1 MKLLEVRNLKKYF
14 PVKQGFLIERVVGF
28 VKAVDDVSFSVDRG
42 KTIGIVGE
50 SGCGKTTIG
59 KSIIRLH
66 EVTDGEM
73 LIDEEDTTF
82 YFMKKRRAKQYLKEK
97 YFDTEKFNN
106 GDGVGFEPFEK
117 KMYEIYNS
125 VNKDSSKAI
134 DILFDKSDHKKK
146 LLRQKAQIV
155 FQDPMSSLN
164 PRMTVGQMLTE
175 PLLFHKLAK
184 DLDEAVEMVKE
195 LLVKVGLKQYHVD
208 RYPHQFSGGQRQR
221 IAVARAISVN
231 PDLIVLDEPTSALD
245 VSVQAQIVNLF
256 EKLQEQLNAGYVFI
270 SHNLSLVRFIS
281 QEVSV
286 MYLGRIVE
294 QGNSESIFSSP
305 LHPYTKALLAAAPI
319 PDPKKKRNRKD
330 LVGGQVPSPINRPS
344 GCFFNPRCKYRMD
357 ICTKEYP
364 PMFKADENHY
374 VACHLYSTSHEQG
387 GESK

>member
-1 MKLLEVRNLKKYF
+1 MKLLEVKNLKKYF
-14 PVKQGFLIERVVGF
+14 PIKQGFLVERVVGF

-82 YFMKKRRAKQYLKEK
+82 YFMKRKRALQYLKSK
-97 YFDTEKFNN
+97 YFKNPDFD
-106 GDGVGFEPFEK
+106 GDGSGLETYKKKIHDVFVKSDRNPSKTLNTLFENLEEK
-117 KMYEIYNS
+117 KR
-125 VNKDSSKAI
+125 
-134 DILFDKSDHKKK
+134 
-146 LLRQKAQIV
+146 LLRRKAQIV

-164 PRMTVGQMLTE
+164 PRMTVGQMLAE
-175 PLLFHKLAK
+175 PLLFHKIAERM
-184 DLDEAVEMVKE
+184 DDAIVMVKD
-195 LLVKVGLKQYHVD
+195 LLVKVGLKAYHVD

-231 PDLIVLDEPTSALD
+231 PELIVLDEPTSALD

-256 EKLQEQLNAGYVFI
+256 EELQEQLNAGYVFI
-270 SHNLSLVRFIS
+270 SHNLALVRFIC

-294 QGNSESIFSSP
+294 QGDSESIFAAP

-319 PDPKKKRNRKD
+319 PDPNKKRNRKD
-330 LVGGQVPSPINRPS
+330 LIGGQVPSPINRPS

-357 ICTKEYP
+357 ICTREYP
-364 PMFKADENHY
+364 QMFKVDQKHF
-374 VACHLYSTSHEQG
+374 VACHLYSTSQEQG
-387 GESK
+387 GEK

>member
-1 MKLLEVRNLKKYF
+1 MKLLEVKNLKKYF
-14 PVKQGFLIERVVGF
+14 PIKQGFLVERVVGF

-82 YFMKKRRAKQYLKEK
+82 YFMKRKRALQYLKSK
-97 YFDTEKFNN
+97 YFKDQDFD
-106 GDGVGFEPFEK
+106 GDGSGLETYKKKIHDVFVKSDRNPSKTLNTLFENLEEK
-117 KMYEIYNS
+117 KR
-125 VNKDSSKAI
+125 
-134 DILFDKSDHKKK
+134 
-146 LLRQKAQIV
+146 LLRRKAQIV

-164 PRMTVGQMLTE
+164 PRMTVGQMLAE
-175 PLLFHKLAK
+175 PLLFHKMAEK
-184 DLDEAVEMVKE
+184 MDDAIAMVKD
-195 LLVKVGLKQYHVD
+195 LLVKVGLKAYHVD

-256 EKLQEQLNAGYVFI
+256 EELQEQLNAGYVFI
-270 SHNLSLVRFIS
+270 SHNLALVRFIC

-294 QGNSESIFSSP
+294 QGDSESIFAAP
-305 LHPYTKALLAAAPI
+305 LHPYTKALLAAAPV
-319 PDPKKKRNRKD
+319 PDPNKKRNRKD
-330 LVGGQVPSPINRPS
+330 LIGGQVPSPINRPS

-357 ICTKEYP
+357 ICTREYP
-364 PMFKADENHY
+364 PMFKVDQKHF
-374 VACHLYSTSHEQG
+374 VACHLYSTSQEQG
-387 GESK
+387 GEK

>member
-374 VACHLYSTSHEQG
+374 VACHLYSTSQEQG

>member
-1 MKLLEVRNLKKYF
+1 MKLLEVKNLKKYF
-14 PVKQGFLIERVVGF
+14 PIKQGFLVERVVGF

-82 YFMKKRRAKQYLKEK
+82 YFMKRKRALQYLKSK
-97 YFDTEKFNN
+97 YFKDPDFD
-106 GDGVGFEPFEK
+106 GDGSGLETYKKKIHEVFVKSDRNPSKTLNTLFENLEEK
-117 KMYEIYNS
+117 KRS
-125 VNKDSSKAI
+125 
-134 DILFDKSDHKKK
+134 
-146 LLRQKAQIV
+146 LRRKAQIV

-164 PRMTVGQMLTE
+164 PRMTVGQMLAE
-175 PLLFHKLAK
+175 PLLFHKMAEK
-184 DLDEAVEMVKE
+184 MDDAIAMVKA
-195 LLVKVGLKQYHVD
+195 LLVKVGLKAYHVD

-256 EKLQEQLNAGYVFI
+256 EELQEQLNAGYVFI
-270 SHNLSLVRFIS
+270 SHNLALVRFIC

-294 QGNSESIFSSP
+294 QGDSESIFAAP

-319 PDPKKKRNRKD
+319 PDPNKKRNRKD
-330 LVGGQVPSPINRPS
+330 LIGGQVPSPINRPS

-364 PMFKADENHY
+364 PMFKVDQKHF
-374 VACHLYSTSHEQG
+374 VACHLYSTSQEQG
-387 GESK
+387 GEK

>member
-14 PVKQGFLIERVVGF
+14 PIKQGFLVERVVGF

-59 KSIIRLH
+59 KSIVRLL

-82 YFMKKRRAKQYLKEK
+82 YFMKKRRAKQYLKAK
-97 YFDTEKFNN
+97 YFDTSRFNN
-106 GDGVGFEPFEK
+106 GDNSEFEPYEK
-117 KMYEIYNS
+117 KMYDVYNRA
-125 VNKDSSKAI
+125 NRDASKAI
-134 DILFDKSDHKKK
+134 DYLFEKADQKKR
-146 LLRQKAQIV
+146 LLRRKAQIV

-175 PLLFHKLAK
+175 PLLFHELAK
-184 DLDEAVEMVKE
+184 DLDEAIEKVKE
-195 LLVKVGLKQYHVD
+195 LLVQVGLKPYHVD

-256 EKLQEQLNAGYVFI
+256 QKLQEQLNAGYVFI

-294 QGNSESIFSSP
+294 QGNSESIFKNP

-330 LVGGQVPSPINRPS
+330 LVGGQVPSPINRPT

-364 PMFKADENHY
+364 PMVRVDENHF
-374 VACHLYSTSHEQG
+374 VACHLYSTSQEQG

>member
-1 MKLLEVRNLKKYF
+1 MKLLEVKNLKKYF
-14 PVKQGFLIERVVGF
+14 PIKQGFLVERVVGF

-82 YFMKKRRAKQYLKEK
+82 YFMKRKRALQYLKSK
-97 YFDTEKFNN
+97 YFKNPDFD
-106 GDGVGFEPFEK
+106 GDGSGLETYKKKIHDVFVKSDRNPSKTLNTLFENLEEK
-117 KMYEIYNS
+117 KR
-125 VNKDSSKAI
+125 
-134 DILFDKSDHKKK
+134 
-146 LLRQKAQIV
+146 LLRRKAQIV

-164 PRMTVGQMLTE
+164 PRMTVGQMLAE
-175 PLLFHKLAK
+175 PLLFHKIAEK
-184 DLDEAVEMVKE
+184 MDDAIVMVKD
-195 LLVKVGLKQYHVD
+195 LLVKVGLKAYHVD

-231 PDLIVLDEPTSALD
+231 PELIVLDEPTSALD

-256 EKLQEQLNAGYVFI
+256 EELQEQLNAGYVFI
-270 SHNLSLVRFIS
+270 SHNLALVRFIC

-294 QGNSESIFSSP
+294 QGDSESIFAAP

-319 PDPKKKRNRKD
+319 PDPNKKRNRKD
-330 LVGGQVPSPINRPS
+330 LIGGQVPSPINRPS

-357 ICTKEYP
+357 ICTREYP
-364 PMFKADENHY
+364 QMFKVDQKHF
-374 VACHLYSTSHEQG
+374 VACHLYSTSQEQG
-387 GESK
+387 GEK

>member
-1 MKLLEVRNLKKYF
+1 MKLLEVKNLKKYF
-14 PVKQGFLIERVVGF
+14 PIKQGFLVERVVGF

-82 YFMKKRRAKQYLKEK
+82 YFMKRKRALEYLKSK
-97 YFDTEKFNN
+97 YFKNPDFDGN
-106 GDGVGFEPFEK
+106 GSGLETYKKKIHDVFVKSDRNPSKALNTLFENLEEK
-117 KMYEIYNS
+117 KR
-125 VNKDSSKAI
+125 
-134 DILFDKSDHKKK
+134 
-146 LLRQKAQIV
+146 LLRRKAQIV

-164 PRMTVGQMLTE
+164 PRMTVGQMLAE
-175 PLLFHKLAK
+175 PLLFHKMAEK
-184 DLDEAVEMVKE
+184 MDDAIVMVKE
-195 LLVKVGLKQYHVD
+195 LLVKVGLKSYHVD

-256 EKLQEQLNAGYVFI
+256 EELQEQLNAGYVFI
-270 SHNLSLVRFIS
+270 SHNLALVRFIC

-294 QGNSESIFSSP
+294 QGDSESIFAAP

-319 PDPKKKRNRKD
+319 PDPNKKRNRKD
-330 LVGGQVPSPINRPS
+330 LIGGQVPSPINRPS

-364 PMFKADENHY
+364 PMFKVDQKHF
-374 VACHLYSTSHEQG
+374 VACHLYSTSQEQG
-387 GESK
+387 GEK

>member
-1 MKLLEVRNLKKYF
+1 MKLLEVKNLKKYF
-14 PVKQGFLIERVVGF
+14 PIKQGFLVERVVGF

-82 YFMKKRRAKQYLKEK
+82 YFMKRKRALQYLKSK
-97 YFDTEKFNN
+97 YFKNPDFD
-106 GDGVGFEPFEK
+106 GDGSGLETYKKKIHDVFVKSDRNPSKTLNTLFENLEEK
-117 KMYEIYNS
+117 KR
-125 VNKDSSKAI
+125 
-134 DILFDKSDHKKK
+134 
-146 LLRQKAQIV
+146 LLRRKAQIV

-164 PRMTVGQMLTE
+164 PRMTVGQMLAE
-175 PLLFHKLAK
+175 PLLFHKIAEK
-184 DLDEAVEMVKE
+184 MDDAIVMVKD
-195 LLVKVGLKQYHVD
+195 LLVKVGLKAYHVD

-231 PDLIVLDEPTSALD
+231 PELIVLDEPTSALD

-256 EKLQEQLNAGYVFI
+256 EELQEQLNAGYVFI
-270 SHNLSLVRFIS
+270 SHNLALVRFIC

-294 QGNSESIFSSP
+294 QGDSESIFDAP

-319 PDPKKKRNRKD
+319 PDPNKKRNRKD
-330 LVGGQVPSPINRPS
+330 LIGGQVPSPINRPS

-357 ICTKEYP
+357 ICTREYP
-364 PMFKADENHY
+364 QMFKVDQKHF
-374 VACHLYSTSHEQG
+374 VACHLYSTSQEQG
-387 GESK
+387 GEK

>member
-1 MKLLEVRNLKKYF
+1 MKLLEVKNLKKYF
-14 PVKQGFLIERVVGF
+14 PIKQGFLVERVVGF

-82 YFMKKRRAKQYLKEK
+82 YFMKRKRALEYLKSK
-97 YFDTEKFNN
+97 YFKNPDFDGN
-106 GDGVGFEPFEK
+106 GSGLETYKKKIHDVFVKSDRNPSKALNTLFENLEEK
-117 KMYEIYNS
+117 KR
-125 VNKDSSKAI
+125 
-134 DILFDKSDHKKK
+134 
-146 LLRQKAQIV
+146 LLRRKAQIV

-164 PRMTVGQMLTE
+164 PRMTVGQMLAE
-175 PLLFHKLAK
+175 PLLFHKMAEK
-184 DLDEAVEMVKE
+184 MDDAIVMVKD
-195 LLVKVGLKQYHVD
+195 LLVKVGLKSYHVD

-256 EKLQEQLNAGYVFI
+256 EELQEQLNAGYVFI
-270 SHNLSLVRFIS
+270 SHNLALVRFIC

-294 QGNSESIFSSP
+294 QGDSESIFAAP

-319 PDPKKKRNRKD
+319 PDPNKKRNRKD
-330 LVGGQVPSPINRPS
+330 LIGGQVPSPINRPS

-364 PMFKADENHY
+364 PMFKVDQKHF
-374 VACHLYSTSHEQG
+374 VACHLYSTSQEQG
-387 GESK
+387 GEK

>member
-1 MKLLEVRNLKKYF
+1 MKLLEVKNLKKYF
-14 PVKQGFLIERVVGF
+14 PIKQGFLVERVVGF

-82 YFMKKRRAKQYLKEK
+82 YFMKRKRALQYLKSK
-97 YFDTEKFNN
+97 YFKDQDFD
-106 GDGVGFEPFEK
+106 GDGSGLETYKKKIHDVFVKSDRNPSKTLNTLFENLEEK
-117 KMYEIYNS
+117 KR
-125 VNKDSSKAI
+125 
-134 DILFDKSDHKKK
+134 
-146 LLRQKAQIV
+146 LLRRKAQIV

-164 PRMTVGQMLTE
+164 PRMTVGQMLAE
-175 PLLFHKLAK
+175 PLLFHKIAEK
-184 DLDEAVEMVKE
+184 MDDAIVMVKD
-195 LLVKVGLKQYHVD
+195 LLVKVGLKAYHVD

-256 EKLQEQLNAGYVFI
+256 EELQEQLNAGYVFI
-270 SHNLSLVRFIS
+270 SHNLALVRFIC

-286 MYLGRIVE
+286 MYLGRLVE
-294 QGNSESIFSSP
+294 QGDSESIFDAP

-319 PDPKKKRNRKD
+319 PDPNKKRNRKD
-330 LVGGQVPSPINRPS
+330 LIGGQVPSPINRPS

-357 ICTKEYP
+357 ICTREYP
-364 PMFKADENHY
+364 QMFKVDQKHF
-374 VACHLYSTSHEQG
+374 VACHLYSTSQEQG
-387 GESK
+387 GEK

>member
-1 MKLLEVRNLKKYF
+1 MKLLEVKNLKKYF
-14 PVKQGFLIERVVGF
+14 PIKQGFLVERVVGF

-82 YFMKKRRAKQYLKEK
+82 YFMKRKRALQYLKSK
-97 YFDTEKFNN
+97 YFKNPDFD
-106 GDGVGFEPFEK
+106 GDGSGLETYKKKIHDVFVKSDRNPSKTLNTLFENLEEK
-117 KMYEIYNS
+117 KR
-125 VNKDSSKAI
+125 
-134 DILFDKSDHKKK
+134 
-146 LLRQKAQIV
+146 LLRRKAQIV

-164 PRMTVGQMLTE
+164 PRMTVGQMLAE
-175 PLLFHKLAK
+175 PLLFHKIAERM
-184 DLDEAVEMVKE
+184 DDAIVMVKD
-195 LLVKVGLKQYHVD
+195 LLVKVGLKAYHVD

-231 PDLIVLDEPTSALD
+231 PELIVLDEPTSALD

-256 EKLQEQLNAGYVFI
+256 EELQEQLNAGYVFI
-270 SHNLSLVRFIS
+270 SHNLALVRFIC

-294 QGNSESIFSSP
+294 QGDSESIFDAP

-319 PDPKKKRNRKD
+319 PDPNKKRNRKD
-330 LVGGQVPSPINRPS
+330 LIGGQVPSPINRPS

-357 ICTKEYP
+357 ICTREYP
-364 PMFKADENHY
+364 QMFKVDQKHF
-374 VACHLYSTSHEQG
+374 VACHLYSTSQEQG
-387 GESK
+387 GEK

>member
-1 MKLLEVRNLKKYF
+1 
-14 PVKQGFLIERVVGF
+14 
-28 VKAVDDVSFSVDRG
+28 
-42 KTIGIVGE
+42 
-50 SGCGKTTIG
+50 
-59 KSIIRLH
+59 
-66 EVTDGEM
+66 
-73 LIDEEDTTF
+73 
-82 YFMKKRRAKQYLKEK
+82 
-97 YFDTEKFNN
+97 
-106 GDGVGFEPFEK
+106 
-117 KMYEIYNS
+117 
-125 VNKDSSKAI
+125 
-134 DILFDKSDHKKK
+134 
-146 LLRQKAQIV
+146 
-155 FQDPMSSLN
+155 
-164 PRMTVGQMLTE
+164 
-175 PLLFHKLAK
+175 
-184 DLDEAVEMVKE
+184 
-195 LLVKVGLKQYHVD
+195 VD

>member
-1 MKLLEVRNLKKYF
+1 MKLLEVKNLKKYF
-14 PVKQGFLIERVVGF
+14 PIKQGFLVERVVGF

-82 YFMKKRRAKQYLKEK
+82 YFMKRKRALQYLKSK
-97 YFDTEKFNN
+97 YFKNPDFD
-106 GDGVGFEPFEK
+106 GDGSGLETYKKKIHDVFVKSDRNPSKTLNTLFENLEEK
-117 KMYEIYNS
+117 KR
-125 VNKDSSKAI
+125 
-134 DILFDKSDHKKK
+134 
-146 LLRQKAQIV
+146 LLRRKAQIV

-164 PRMTVGQMLTE
+164 PRMTVGQMLAE
-175 PLLFHKLAK
+175 PLLFHKIAEK
-184 DLDEAVEMVKE
+184 MDDAIVMVKD
-195 LLVKVGLKQYHVD
+195 LLVKVGLKAYHVD

-231 PDLIVLDEPTSALD
+231 PELIVLDEPTSALD

-256 EKLQEQLNAGYVFI
+256 EELQEQLNAGYVFI
-270 SHNLSLVRFIS
+270 SHNLALVRFIC

-294 QGNSESIFSSP
+294 QGDSESIFDAP

-319 PDPKKKRNRKD
+319 PDPNKKRNRKD
-330 LVGGQVPSPINRPS
+330 LIGGQVPSPINRPS

-357 ICTKEYP
+357 ICTREYP
-364 PMFKADENHY
+364 PMFKVDQKHF
-374 VACHLYSTSHEQG
+374 VACHLYSTSQEQG
-387 GESK
+387 GEK

>member
-1 MKLLEVRNLKKYF
+1 LKLLEVRNLKKYF

-82 YFMKKRRAKQYLKEK
+82 YFRKKRRAKQYLKEK

-106 GDGVGFEPFEK
+106 GDGVEFEPFEK

-195 LLVKVGLKQYHVD
+195 LLVQVGLKPYHVD

-281 QEVSV
+281 QDVSV

-294 QGNSESIFSSP
+294 QGNSESIFKDP

-374 VACHLYSTSHEQG
+374 VACHLYSTSQEQG

>member
-1 MKLLEVRNLKKYF
+1 
-14 PVKQGFLIERVVGF
+14 
-28 VKAVDDVSFSVDRG
+28 
-42 KTIGIVGE
+42 
-50 SGCGKTTIG
+50 
-59 KSIIRLH
+59 
-66 EVTDGEM
+66 
-73 LIDEEDTTF
+73 
-82 YFMKKRRAKQYLKEK
+82 
-97 YFDTEKFNN
+97 
-106 GDGVGFEPFEK
+106 
-117 KMYEIYNS
+117 
-125 VNKDSSKAI
+125 
-134 DILFDKSDHKKK
+134 
-146 LLRQKAQIV
+146 
-155 FQDPMSSLN
+155 
-164 PRMTVGQMLTE
+164 
-175 PLLFHKLAK
+175 
-184 DLDEAVEMVKE
+184 
-195 LLVKVGLKQYHVD
+195 D

-256 EKLQEQLNAGYVFI
+256 QKLQEQLNAGYVFI

-294 QGNSESIFSSP
+294 QGNSESIFKNP

-330 LVGGQVPSPINRPS
+330 LVGGQVPSPINRPT

-364 PMFKADENHY
+364 PMVRVDENHF
-374 VACHLYSTSHEQG
+374 VACHLYSTSQEQG

>member
-195 LLVKVGLKQYHVD
+195 LLVQVGLKPYHVD